1 MLTAQTTNDDKDAL
15 DIDLDVLGILKRR
28 YSLIALGIFIGVT
41 LATVY
46 YFQETPTY
54 ESELSVLVGM
64 RSSELTSTGTGRFVE
79 GATSIQEEILSTHM
93 ELFGSRKIVESAMQ
107 DAGVTLELEDVLDA
121 LEISKG
127 GKGLAKNAS
136 VLKASFR
143 DPDPEL
149 AARLLDAIY
158 TEYRKYI
165 DNQSRD
171 VGADAVKLITAA
183 QKDNEDA
190 LRKADQ
196 EYHEFIASVPALV
209 SKRDNGRDEIQDVHR
224 MRLINIEK
232 ELADVQAAL
241 AESRSRKAV
250 IQDFVKDRNPTD
262 LTIIEVLS
270 LLSEKEVSRLI
281 AFVDVTTNRG
291 VESAEE
297 QTSRAITTESA
308 RAQYQ
313 RLLDLT
319 SKEKVLHERYG
330 TGHPSVNAV
339 MSEIQSVKNYL
350 QENQVDVSWDG
361 GGLKA
366 APAEMLSS
374 YFAVIKSDVAELEKR
389 EEELL
394 KYSKQEATLA
404 KEVEMSFLKGGSL
417 LANLERARA
426 RYDEVFQR
434 LQEINLTSESSG
446 FATDLLVSPMVA
458 EKPVWPHPLI
468 VGALGILAG
477 GMLGLGLAL
486 LAELTDR
493 TFRDPHDVE
502 QAVGAAILAHIPKL
516 EAPKQKKGAQE
527 STSLISPMIATFH
540 HPHGSAAETFRVLR
554 TSVMFL
560 TKKDRQQTLMIT
572 SPSPA
577 DGKSTMIANLAV
589 SLAQAGRNVL
599 LVDADLRRP
608 TVAKTF
614 GITAPVGLSDYLH
627 GEAELSECCH
637 ASEQAD
643 LSICPDGAATSQP
656 AELLQSD
663 RLGMFLAEARKRFDI
678 VLIDAPPLLA
688 VADPAIIADVV
699 DGCLLT
705 VRIEKNNRTLIERAK
720 AILADQDVVVDG
732 VIVNSLESK
741 RNAYGYSSYNYYGKK
756 EYGYQAKYRRY
767 YSTKEPG
774 TKDPASHH
782 RPSSPPQRATGPNG
796 HGVNVHDANG
806 HGPNGRAADRHGAAA
821 EDQSTTIRL
830 PNHDSTSASTKTTI
844 PR

>member
-493 TFRDPHDVE
+493 TFRDPKDVE

-516 EAPKQKKGAQE
+516 ELPKVKRGQADASGIAPA
-527 STSLISPMIATFH
+527 IAAFH
-540 HPHGSAAETFRVLR
+540 DPHGSAAETFRVLR

-560 TKKDRQQTLMIT
+560 AKKDLKQTLMVT

-589 SLAQAGRNVL
+589 SLAQAGRRVL

-608 TVAKTF
+608 TIAKTF
-614 GITAPVGLSDYLH
+614 GIGHPVGLVDYLH
-627 GEAELSECCH
+627 GQADIKECCH
-637 ASEQAD
+637 PSEQTN
-643 LSICPDGAATSQP
+643 LTICPDGSATSQP
-656 AELLQSD
+656 SELLQSD
-663 RLGMFLAEARKRFDI
+663 RLAEFLAEARQHYDI
-678 VLIDAPPLLA
+678 VLVDTPPLLA
-688 VADPAIIADVV
+688 VADPAIVADVV
-699 DGCLLT
+699 DGCILA
-705 VRIEKNNRTLIERAK
+705 VRIEKNNRTLIERARS
-720 AILADQDVVVDG
+720 ILADHEIAIDG
-732 VIVNSLESK
+732 IIVNSRDGK
-741 RNAYGYSSYNYYGKK
+741 QGGYGYSSYNYYGKK
-756 EYGYQAKYRRY
+756 EYGYMAKYRRY
-767 YSTKEPG
+767 YSVKEPVEPSHLSRSNGADLSHATTTQRDG
-774 TKDPASHH
+774 TRTSTPLPPRTTAS
-782 RPSSPPQRATGPNG
+782 R
-796 HGVNVHDANG
+796 
-806 HGPNGRAADRHGAAA
+806 
-821 EDQSTTIRL
+821 
-830 PNHDSTSASTKTTI
+830 
-844 PR
+844 